1 MKEDAK
7 TSFET
12 LFHITKTDHIIFSCL
27 VCGARTLQVMVVLH
41 EVFEMKSYVSLSSP
55 PCVSFHTNLPSL
67 FIAGDDHTVVS

>member
-7 TSFET
+7 KSFET
-12 LFHITKTDHIIFSCL
+12 LFHI
-27 VCGARTLQVMVVLH
+27 CGARTLQVMVVLH